1 MQHMFRI
8 GHTKILAFNLFC
20 TMASLQKNN
29 ISPEIIYHVKSP
41 EECDNTGI
49 TIICSWS
56 VAESDQKSIPGDAQK
71 KSTSVIYL
79 TSPLE
84 EQSDNTNDQNHGE
97 TTPTGNLVVDG
108 DTEESTVSS
117 PELSSLK
124 RPISTP
130 FRHQMH
136 HVRLRGLRRSFKKRR
151 DWIQGKTEET
161 SNLFVKSTNTS
172 HAPQESDDDDSECEV
187 MDGRKRRHIAS
198 TVRRKRVRLLRGL
211 VRVYCGDTDSDDSDS
226 D

>member
-1 MQHMFRI
+1 M
-8 GHTKILAFNLFC
+8 AF
-20 TMASLQKNN
+20 LQKNNN
-29 ISPEIIYHVKSP
+29 ISPEIVYHVKSP
-41 EECDNTGI
+41 EDSDNTGI
-49 TIICSWS
+49 TIVCSWS
-56 VAESDQKSIPGDAQK
+56 MSESDQKSIPGDAQK
-71 KSTSVIYL
+71 KSTNVIDL

-84 EQSDNTNDQNHGE
+84 EQSDNTNGQNHEE
-97 TTPTGNLVVDG
+97 TTPAGNEEVDG

-117 PELSSLK
+117 PDLSPLK
-124 RPISTP
+124 RSISTP

-161 SNLFVKSTNTS
+161 NNLCVTNNNTS
-172 HAPQESDDDDSECEV
+172 HAPQESDDEDSEGEA
-187 MDGRKRRHIAS
+187 MNGRKRRHIAS